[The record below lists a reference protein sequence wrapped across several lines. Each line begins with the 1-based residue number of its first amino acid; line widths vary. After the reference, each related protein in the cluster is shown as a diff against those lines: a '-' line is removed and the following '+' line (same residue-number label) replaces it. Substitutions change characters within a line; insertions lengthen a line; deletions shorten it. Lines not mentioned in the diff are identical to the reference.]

1 MLMVLLVSLCIITVA
16 IIGQQHAAMR
26 RLQRVRAREHE
37 RRSR

>member
-16 IIGQQHAAMR
+16 IIGQQHASMR
-26 RLQRVRAREHE
+26 RLKRVHAEKNG